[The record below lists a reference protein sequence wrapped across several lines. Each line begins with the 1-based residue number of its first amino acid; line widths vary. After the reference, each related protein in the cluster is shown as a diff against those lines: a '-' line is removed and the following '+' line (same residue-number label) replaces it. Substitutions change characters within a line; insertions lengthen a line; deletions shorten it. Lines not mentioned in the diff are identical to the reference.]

1 MENAVQTQPEQAK
14 EWYTTAEF
22 AAKIGIN
29 RRTLNL
35 WLQRHPD
42 FVAKHCKNRAS
53 IASVR
58 PRYSIHWKA
67 IVDYA
72 TYKNTFHGNQHVK
85 KEMVSNPVENA
96 KAVVSE
102 NALQNIERKQSQLSP
117 IQALLQSVQMMAE
130 MEQRVD
136 AHESKLLQLEE
147 KIEAATEVLTS
158 PVPVTNGQRQ
168 FLNDRVRKY
177 CIEHDLPFHVVW
189 RQVHEHVGLAAVH
202 KYELKHYQAALKYVE
217 KMYIETG
224 LIW

>member
-1 MENAVQTQPEQAK
+1 MESMQIVVPEGMAKK
-14 EWYTTAEF
+14 EWFTAKEF
-22 AAKIGIN
+22 AAGVKASQPSLVEWIRVHPKFKQEFCQKIGSGSKRPRYLIFWKGIAEYIAQKN
-29 RRTLNL
+29 AFNGN
-35 WLQRHPD
+35 
-42 FVAKHCKNRAS
+42 KNRAGEQGFS
-53 IASVR
+53 E
-58 PRYSIHWKA
+58 
-67 IVDYA
+67 
-72 TYKNTFHGNQHVK
+72 VK
-85 KEMVSNPVENA
+85 SKVAEQAN
-96 KAVVSE
+96 
-102 NALQNIERKQSQLSP
+102 QNIERKQSQLTP
-117 IQALLQSVQMMAE
+117 IQALLQSVQMMAQ